1 MAEALSSAFWI
12 IISAKPFVID
22 VLLNGSEFMV
32 DIQSSGYWVLWHV
45 FSIKSWSLAT
55 REKWWSSR
63 YVSDER
69 KSSRKEEAGP
79 MGQRE

>member
-12 IISAKPFVID
+12 TISAKPFVID

-32 DIQSSGYWVLWHV
+32 DIQSSGYCVLWHV

-55 REKWWSSR
+55 REKWCSR
-63 YVSDER
+63 YGSDER
-69 KSSRKEEAGP
+69 KSSRKEEDGT